1 MNRATTRRAICI
13 VPNKRTFFKFKRAAI
28 VSINS
33 ATNTIMRI
41 RGTCTCTFI
50 ALEFTVFKFY
60 FFNAIQSNSTATG
73 IAAILII
80 CGVVN
85 KITIRKCCRST
96 CKSTVNANFKF
107 NSSTAFLL

>member
-33 ATNTIMRI
+33 ATNTIVSI
-41 RGTCTCTFI
+41 GVTCTHTFI
-50 ALEFTVFKFY
+50 VFKSTSFECY
-60 FFNAIQSNSTATG
+60 IFDAIQSYGTTTG
-73 IAAILII
+73 IATIFII
-80 CGVVN
+80 CRIAY
-85 KITIRKCCRST
+85 KITIRKSCRST

-107 NSSTAFLL
+107 NSSTAILL